1 MLSENNALSGNYCM
15 IIVVF
20 NRTSLKGTALMIA
33 YTPYMCASCA
43 SNLHTKSMSASSC
56 TKYLCIRERNVHFF
70 FLLKKKILR
79 FSK

>member
-33 YTPYMCASCA
+33 YTPYMCAS
-43 SNLHTKSMSASSC
+43 NLHTKSMSASSC

-70 FLLKKKILR
+70 FTKKKNIKI
-79 FSK
+79 F